1 MKKVVETFAR
11 FGILLSLVSGC
22 VAMARQP
29 APRGERMDMIR
40 LPEPRRKSNV
50 SVESALQSR
59 RSVREYRDEP
69 LTLSDVSQLLWAAQG
84 FTGPEGARTAP
95 SAGAL
100 YPLEVYLV
108 AGRVND
114 LASGIYRYR
123 PQHHELVR
131 VAEGDKRASLASAAL
146 DRDCVRNGAVT
157 IVLSAVYERVT
168 KKYGQRSVMYV
179 HMEAGHAAQNVHLQ
193 AVALNLGTVAV
204 GAFEDEPMKKLL
216 TLPTEEQPLYLLPV
230 GRPR

>member
-1 MKKVVETFAR
+1 MKKAIETFAR
-11 FGILLSLVSGC
+11 FGVLLSLVTGC
-22 VAMARQP
+22 LAAAQQP
-29 APRGERMDMIR
+29 APKGEHMDVIR
-40 LPEPRRKSNV
+40 LPEPRRQSNV
-50 SVESALQSR
+50 SVESALQKR

-69 LTLSDVSQLLWAAQG
+69 LTLSDLSQLLWAAQG
-84 FTGPEGARTAP
+84 FTGPGGARTVP

-131 VAEGDKRASLASAAL
+131 VAEGDKRASLAAAAL
-146 DRDCVRNGAVT
+146 DQDCVRNGAVT
-157 IVLSAVYERVT
+157 LVLAAVYERVT
-168 KKYGQRSVMYV
+168 KKYGQRGVMYA
-179 HMEAGHAAQNVHLQ
+179 HMEAGHASQNVYLQ

-204 GAFEDEPMKKLL
+204 GAFEDEPVKKLL
-216 TLPTEEQPLYLLPV
+216 TLPADEQPLYLLPV
-230 GRPR
+230 GRPK

>member
-1 MKKVVETFAR
+1 MKRAIETFAR
-11 FGILLSLVSGC
+11 FGILIPLVSGC
-22 VAMARQP
+22 VAMAQQP
-29 APRGERMDMIR
+29 APRGERMDVIR
-40 LPEPRRKSNV
+40 LPEPRRQSNV

-84 FTGPEGARTAP
+84 CTGPEGARAAP

-146 DRDCVRNGAVT
+146 DQDCVRNAAVT
-157 IVLSAVYERVT
+157 IVVAAVYERVT
-168 KKYGQRSVMYV
+168 KKYGKRGVMYV

-193 AVALNLGTVAV
+193 AVSLNLGTVAV

-216 TLPTEEQPLYLLPV
+216 TLPAEEQPLYLLPV

>member
-1 MKKVVETFAR
+1 
-11 FGILLSLVSGC
+11 
-22 VAMARQP
+22 
-29 APRGERMDMIR
+29 MDVIR
-40 LPEPRRKSNV
+40 LPEPRRQSNV

-84 FTGPEGARTAP
+84 FTGPEGARAAP

-146 DRDCVRNGAVT
+146 DQDCVRNAAVT
-157 IVLSAVYERVT
+157 IVVAAVYERVT
-168 KKYGQRSVMYV
+168 KKYGQRGVMYV

-204 GAFEDEPMKKLL
+204 GAFEDEPVKKLL